1 MFKAGCIPAS
11 TRELFRRIFWKSE
24 ELALE
29 AELFWQELKKRGG
42 MPIKEWRKWVQ
53 RRNMS
58 VGQYYNMLRKLIG
71 AGFIEKRGGMW
82 RISSNFLR
90 ELEQL
95 IILYSAESG
104 FEHRLRA

>member
-1 MFKAGCIPAS
+1 
-11 TRELFRRIFWKSE
+11 
-24 ELALE
+24 
-29 AELFWQELKKRGG
+29 
-42 MPIKEWRKWVQ
+42 
-53 RRNMS
+53 MS